1 MINGTYYARQ
11 FNLNYRLGS
20 SGRARPGERSLAHK
34 GAKLK

>member
-20 SGRARPGERSLAHK
+20 SGRARSVERSIAHK
-34 GAKLK
+34 GAELK